1 MPHWP
6 EQNAT
11 PLTRMWCGLNLLLHV
26 MHHGHSSNQ
35 NDSCDYLVRVK
46 AGVEKT
52 SWDANARHRRGNEVM
67 KLHLIGRETYSE

>member
-1 MPHWP
+1 MGSV
-6 EQNAT
+6 
-11 PLTRMWCGLNLLLHV
+11 LTFDTRLEIVFDLLLNV
-26 MHHGHSSNQ
+26 MHHGRSSNQ